1 MQSGARDQN
10 FPGAVEF
17 ARAKLPANSALKF
30 APYWWDAAPRQ
41 RDVRAPELPARADV
55 AIVGSG
61 YTGLSAALTL
71 ARRGVNVV
79 VLERDVPGFGAST
92 RNGGQIGSGNQ
103 KFKVKKL
110 IELRGHDNAIAMLRE
125 GTMMLEFI
133 AELIDREKI
142 DCHFTRCGRFRG
154 AIRPA
159 HYDAMARDM
168 DDLREIAGVESF
180 MVPRKDQHSEIG
192 SDLFYGGSVLPN
204 DGALHPGLFHAGLM
218 QCVQNAGGQ
227 ITGHAGVTRIDKNGN
242 AYQLTTAAGILTA
255 HNVII
260 ATDGY
265 TDNLIPELNRRIVSV
280 GSNMIATG
288 IIPEETYARLMPKNR
303 VYGNTNRVIYYFRG
317 APGERR
323 IVWGGRVG
331 RLTGTNTPAAY
342 AHLAGEMLEVFP
354 ELEGVQIT
362 HAWGGQ
368 IGYSNDEVPHIGQT
382 SDGAWYIL
390 GFSGTGVSRSV
401 YFGNKVAL
409 KLLGDANG
417 RTAFDDLPFDVI
429 PLRPLTRRMIP
440 ILEFWYRL
448 RDRYNF

>member
-1 MQSGARDQN
+1 MGDSAREANCPTAAD
-10 FPGAVEF
+10 F
-17 ARAKLPANSALKF
+17 ARGTIAEDAAITY
-30 APYWWDAAPRQ
+30 APYWWDAAPRPKP
-41 RDVRAPELPARADV
+41 APPNLPSRVDV

-71 ARRGVNVV
+71 ARRGTNVV

-110 IELRGHDNAIAMLRE
+110 IELRGREKAIAMLRE
-125 GTMMLEFI
+125 GTQMLEFI
-133 AELIDREKI
+133 AALIDREKI
-142 DCHFTRCGRFRG
+142 GCHFTRCGRFRG
-154 AIRPA
+154 AIRPE

-168 DDLREIAGVESF
+168 DDLREVAGVESF
-180 MVPRKDQHSEIG
+180 MVPRKDQRAEIG

-218 QCVQNAGGQ
+218 QRVLHAGGH
-227 ITGHAGVTRIDKNGN
+227 IIGHAGVTQIAKSGPTFR
-242 AYQLTTAAGILTA
+242 LTTLAGELTA
-255 HNVII
+255 NQVII

-265 TDNLIPELNRRIVSV
+265 TGTLKAELNRRIVSV

-288 IIPEETYARLMPKNR
+288 VIPEQLYAPLMPKNR

-331 RLTGTNTPAAY
+331 RFARANTAAAY
-342 AHLAGEMLEVFP
+342 AHLAGEILEVFP
-354 ELEGVQIT
+354 ALKDVPIT
-362 HAWGGQ
+362 HAWDGL

-382 SDGAWYIL
+382 SDGAWYVL

-409 KLLGDANG
+409 KALGDGNG
-417 RTAFDDLPFDVI
+417 ASAFDDLVFEPI
-429 PLRPLTRRMIP
+429 PMRALTKRLIP
-440 ILEFWYRL
+440 VLEFWYRV